1 MLGRRYNTVTLFKSI
16 VQRYARIQIAL
27 DRVPFSSAAL
37 ADVEEDHFNLE
48 VKDEYPKPDP
58 KFAEIIR
65 ALPRAKTKRHA
76 AVQLRKAGR
85 IPSIIFECENGQQGG
100 NKRLISVETKQI
112 RNLLRKMGESFF
124 RSRIYDIEVRSA
136 SDSEVIVEKGRVLP
150 RLEKK
155 LVLGFFIYPVPVQ
168 CSLFEYM
175 VDINRA
181 TDEIVN
187 VTFIRAPSDA
197 MLKVDIPLL
206 YRGEDACT
214 GIRKGGY
221 LNTIKR
227 TVKYL
232 CPTDLV
238 PPYIDVDLSE
248 LDVGQKILMRDLKVH
263 PFLKLIQQDE
273 NAPVCKIMGSRYKA
287 QR

>member
-150 RLEKK
+150 RLRFKCQKK
-155 LVLGFFIYPVPVQ
+155 GDVLGYNV
-168 CSLFEYM
+168 
-175 VDINRA
+175 NRKNLTVA
-181 TDEIVN
+181 LT
-187 VTFIRAPSDA
+187 IR
-197 MLKVDIPLL
+197 LTLI
-206 YRGEDACT
+206 E
-214 GIRKGGY
+214 
-221 LNTIKR
+221 
-227 TVKYL
+227 
-232 CPTDLV
+232 
-238 PPYIDVDLSE
+238 
-248 LDVGQKILMRDLKVH
+248 QLMRLLMSHSLEPRQMLCSRLIYLFCIEERMRAQELEKVGI
-263 PFLKLIQQDE
+263 LTQ
-273 NAPVCKIMGSRYKA
+273 
-287 QR
+287 

>member
-1 MLGRRYNTVTLFKSI
+1 ML
-16 VQRYARIQIAL
+16 
-27 DRVPFSSAAL
+27 AL

-150 RLEKK
+150 RL
-155 LVLGFFIYPVPVQ
+155 
-168 CSLFEYM
+168 

-273 NAPVCKIMGSRYKA
+273 NAPVCKIMGSR
-287 QR
+287 

>member
-150 RLEKK
+150 RLRFKCQKK
-155 LVLGFFIYPVPVQ
+155 GDVLGYNV
-168 CSLFEYM
+168 
-175 VDINRA
+175 NRKNLTVA
-181 TDEIVN
+181 LT
-187 VTFIRAPSDA
+187 
-197 MLKVDIPLL
+197 
-206 YRGEDACT
+206 
-214 GIRKGGY
+214 IRKKNSCSASLY
-221 LNTIKR
+221 IQCQCNVLCLNIWLTLI
-227 TVKYL
+227 
-232 CPTDLV
+232 
-238 PPYIDVDLSE
+238 E
-248 LDVGQKILMRDLKVH
+248 QLMRLLMSHSLEPRQMLCSRLIYLFCIEERMRAQELEKVGI
-263 PFLKLIQQDE
+263 LTQ
-273 NAPVCKIMGSRYKA
+273 
-287 QR
+287 